1 MAYVM
6 DAGPA
11 KFRQYAE
18 RVWGVHTKGKT
29 EKEVALEGIQKTKA
43 FFKSIG
49 APTSLKDAGIDDTRI
64 PEMAKKSVRNGPI
77 GAYKRL
83 NEKDVEAIL
92 RACL

>member
-1 MAYVM
+1 MSYVA

-18 RVWGVHTKGKT
+18 RVWGIKAKGKT
-29 EKEVALEGIQKTKA
+29 DKEAAMEGIQKTKD
-43 FFKSIG
+43 FFKSLG
-49 APTSLKDAGIDDTRI
+49 APVSLKDAGIDDKRI